1 MTADA
6 SGRRLAFDRAY
17 EDTRRVEMFPGLTRR
32 TLVSGE
38 RLTLVEIRIEAGYE
52 VPGHT
57 HPHEQAGQVVSG
69 RVLFRF
75 GEGHAV
81 RERELGPGDSYMIP
95 GHEPHYVRALEDAT
109 LIDVFSPVREEYAND

>member
-1 MTADA
+1 MTDA
-6 SGRRLAFDRAY
+6 PGSPAFDRAY
-17 EDTRRVEMFPGLTRR
+17 EATKPIEMFPGVIRR

-38 RLTLVEIRIEAGYE
+38 RLTLVEIHIEADHE
-52 VPGHT
+52 VPQHT

-75 GEGHAV
+75 GDGDTA
-81 RERELGPGDSYMIP
+81 RETELGAGASYMIP
-95 GHEPHYVRALEDAT
+95 GGEPHYVRAIEAAT